1 MTAPQGSNP
10 TVKTGQRL
18 LEATILTNRFRP
30 GIVRL
35 FVFVTLLA
43 LGALCGVRPINA
55 QTDTAQIQG
64 TVQDSSGAVIPGAK
78 VTVTNVDTG
87 ASSTATSDSSGS
99 FTVNALVRGHYK
111 AEVQANGF
119 ETEVQNLTLD
129 LSQVQALNFRLN
141 LGSANTTITVT
152 DAAPLVESHS
162 SELSTVIQGR
172 QLTDLPLNGR
182 NFSQLALLA
191 PGVTR
196 GAYGGIL
203 QGTGGNAE
211 QLRYGDT
218 GGIALAAN
226 GLRPQANNYLL
237 DGVDD
242 NEALANGINVWPSVE
257 GTSEFR
263 AIVGLAP
270 AEFGHAGGTIIEA
283 SVKSGEN
290 AIHGS
295 VFMFYRDSVW
305 GANPNYF
312 GGTPVKSHRNQFGF
326 SLGGPIIKDK
336 LFIFGDYQGLRQALP
351 LGLYVSSTPT
361 AKMRTGDFSELLGS
375 GLSVVPSVSGGSGY
389 SPTGCA
395 AFKGFNGTYT
405 TTAQLVASKDNGAIF
420 DPTTCAQFG
429 LSATGVVIGSP
440 NVIPSG
446 RLNKAAVNY
455 LNAFPSPNHAST
467 NVLNNYGRQQFDTKH
482 YNDFDIR
489 LDFNASAK
497 DMLFAR
503 YSYQMDNDEK
513 DTRYVGLPSGF
524 GSGDNNTHPRGVA
537 GGYTHIF
544 GANAVN
550 EFRFGYSRPY
560 YSYINPLEG
569 TAFSANLGILNA
581 NRNSLLGGGA
591 LIGGYDGEIGYTG
604 DGGPYEVPQHA
615 FQFLDSVSWTH
626 GKHTFKF
633 GTNLIF
639 REVDFFQGDYRSK
652 GFFNIAGQGSDY
664 TGYEVS
670 ELLAAFVDNYSIA
683 NPLGVYHTRNFEN
696 GFFAQD
702 DWKASPR
709 LTLNLGMR
717 YDVITWPYEEDNR
730 QSNFDIPS
738 GQLLVAG
745 VGGNSRSLINT
756 NRGNFGPRLGF
767 AYNPTADGKTSLRG
781 GYGIFYFHDRGGV
794 GNQLSNNPDFNGASS
809 FSSSQGYR
817 ITFTGQ
823 NQPIKTPPDN
833 LNTDATSPLPSANF
847 VVNET
852 NPTNVSVISYPK
864 DNKNSMVQEYSV
876 SAQRQLDKQTVLTVA
891 YMGTKQDHLFNSVN
905 YTAPQLGTG
914 YEPFNIGPTITTNRG
929 LNVTLNED
937 NGTGHYNGLQTKVE
951 RRMAKGLQFI
961 GTYTWS
967 HATDNST
974 GPFSPTGG
982 TGSIYATASG
992 PNFSL
997 NRGNTGDDQRHAA
1010 TFAGLWELP
1019 IGRGR
1024 QIGANMNRALD
1035 EVVGGWEIDPFIY
1048 LGTGTPVDLTV
1059 SNSAGGVFSRPDLVG
1074 DPHFGTTKK
1083 NGQVY
1088 LFDASAF
1095 AIPPT
1100 NSGGIY
1106 FRPGTL
1112 GRNKF
1117 HGPGYDT
1124 VDVSLH
1130 KVFSVTDSIKPD
1142 FRVQAYNL
1150 FNHPQFQ
1157 GANDTNISDYLV
1169 AGKPTGLGKVSQSL
1183 RQASEREIEL
1193 AVRIVF

>member
-1 MTAPQGSNP
+1 MTVGGSKPAGKTQGS
-10 TVKTGQRL
+10 
-18 LEATILTNRFRP
+18 LEARMFRSSFRS
-30 GIVRL
+30 GLVGL
-35 FVFVTLLA
+35 FLLVA
-43 LGALCGVRPINA
+43 MVMAGVLYVQPAQA

-64 TVQDSSGAVIPGAK
+64 TVQDASGAVIPGAK
-78 VTVTNVDTG
+78 VTVTNLDTG
-87 ASSTATSDSSGS
+87 AVAKATSDGSGN

-111 AEVQANGF
+111 AEVQATGF
-119 ETEVQNLTLD
+119 ETEVENLTLD
-129 LSQVQALNFRLN
+129 LSQVQALNFHLS
-141 LGSANTTITVT
+141 LGAASTTVNVT
-152 DAAPLVESHS
+152 DAAPLVETRS
-162 SELSTVIQGR
+162 SELSTVVQDR

-283 SVKSGEN
+283 STKSGGN
-290 AIHGS
+290 QIHGS
-295 VFMFYRDSVW
+295 VFAFYRDSVW

-312 GGTPVKSHRNQFGF
+312 GGTNVKYHRNQFGF

-351 LGLYVSSTPT
+351 LDLYVSSTPT
-361 AKMRTGDFSELLGS
+361 AKMRMGNFTELLGS
-375 GLSVVPSVSGGSGY
+375 GLTVVPTVSGGTSY

-395 AFKGFNGTYT
+395 AFRGFNGIYT
-405 TTAQLVASKDNGAIF
+405 TTAQLNASKDNGAIF

-429 LSATGVVIGSP
+429 LSASGAVIGP
-440 NVIPSG
+440 ANVIPTA
-446 RLNKAAVNY
+446 RLNQAAVNY
-455 LNAFPSPNHAST
+455 LNAFPTANYTST
-467 NVLNNYGRQQFDTKH
+467 NVLNNYAREQFDTKR
-482 YNDFDIR
+482 YNDFDVR
-489 LDFNASAK
+489 LDFNASPR
-497 DMLFAR
+497 DILFAR

-537 GGYTHIF
+537 GGYTHVF
-544 GANAVN
+544 SANADN

-560 YSYINPLEG
+560 YSYINPYESIPL
-569 TAFSANLGILNA
+569 SANLGILNA

-591 LIGGYDGEIGYTG
+591 LIGGNDSEIGYTG

-626 GKHTFKF
+626 GTNTFKF

-652 GFFNIAGQGSDY
+652 GFFNIAGNGADY

-696 GFFAQD
+696 GFFGQD
-702 DWKASPR
+702 DWKVSQR

-730 QSNFDIPS
+730 QSNFNIAT

-745 VGGNSRSLINT
+745 VAPNSRSLINT
-756 NRGNFGPRLGF
+756 NWGDLGPRLGF
-767 AYNPTADGKTSLRG
+767 AYSLTNDGKTSLRG

-809 FSSSQGYR
+809 YPSNQGYR

-823 NQPIKTPPDN
+823 NYPIKTPPDN
-833 LNTDATSPLPSANF
+833 LNTDATAPLPSANF
-847 VVNET
+847 TVNEAD
-852 NPTNVSVISYPK
+852 PTNVSVISYPV
-864 DNKNSMVQEYSV
+864 DNKNSMVQEYSL
-876 SAQRQLDKQTVLTVA
+876 SAQRQLDRQTVLTVA

-905 YTAPQLGTG
+905 YTSPQLGTG
-914 YEPFNIGPTITTNRG
+914 YEPFNIGPGITTNRG

-937 NGTGHYNGLQTKVE
+937 NGTGHYNGLQAKLE
-951 RRMAKGLQFI
+951 RRMAQGLQFI
-961 GTYTWS
+961 STYTWS

-982 TGSIYATASG
+982 TGSIYADSIG
-992 PNFSL
+992 PDFKL
-997 NRGNTGDDQRHAA
+997 NKGNTGDDQRHAF

-1019 IGRGR
+1019 VGRGR
-1024 QIGANMNRALD
+1024 QLGTNMNRALD
-1035 EVVGGWEIDPFIY
+1035 EAVGGWEIDPFIY

-1059 SNSAGGVFSRPDLVG
+1059 NNSAGGVFSRPDLVG
-1074 DPHFGTTKK
+1074 NPHFGTKK
-1083 NGQVY
+1083 QNGEVY

-1100 NSGGIY
+1100 NASGIY
-1106 FRPGTL
+1106 YRPGTV

-1117 HGPGYDT
+1117 YGPGYDK
-1124 VDVSLH
+1124 VDLSLH
-1130 KVFSVTDSIKPD
+1130 KVFSVTDRVKPD
-1142 FRVQAYNL
+1142 LRVQAYNV

-1157 GANDTNISDYLV
+1157 GAKDTNISDYLV
-1169 AGKPTGLGKVSQSL
+1169 SGEPTGLGEVSQSL
-1183 RQASEREIEL
+1183 RQASEREIEIAL
-1193 AVRIVF
+1193 RVVF